1 MQRLSED
8 AIPEG
13 PPLAL
18 TVGIGMRTAAFSPDE
33 TKLAYL
39 KGRWVAN
46 VWRVPILTDR
56 VATWDDAQQLTF
68 DEAYVEYMDVSPDGE
83 LLAINSDRGGNADLW
98 TMPVA
103 GGEMTQITTDP
114 RPDWSPD
121 GSEVAFYSMR
131 SGNRDIWVLP
141 SSGGAA
147 RQITT

>member
-68 DEAYVEYMDVSPDGE
+68 DEAYVEYFAGRRRERAWRP
-83 LLAINSDRGGNADLW
+83 RCGG
-98 TMPVA
+98 V
-103 GGEMTQITTDP
+103 
-114 RPDWSPD
+114 R
-121 GSEVAFYSMR
+121 
-131 SGNRDIWVLP
+131 
-141 SSGGAA
+141 A
-147 RQITT
+147 RHTPATS